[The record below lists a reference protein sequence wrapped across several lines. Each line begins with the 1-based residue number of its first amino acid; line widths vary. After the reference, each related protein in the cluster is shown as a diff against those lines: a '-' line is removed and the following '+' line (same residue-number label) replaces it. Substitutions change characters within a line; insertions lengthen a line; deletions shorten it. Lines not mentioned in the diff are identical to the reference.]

1 MDIERAFTHMENI
14 SESSMESICKVERLF
29 VDAAEMICSFL
40 PDSREKS
47 LFLTKFQEAKFWA
60 IECISKNCG

>member
-1 MDIERAFTHMENI
+1 MDIERAFTHVENI
-14 SESSMESICKVERLF
+14 SESSMENICKVELSF
-29 VDAAEMICSFL
+29 VDAAETICSFL

-60 IECISKNCG
+60 VECIVKNCS